1 MADSQPFPERYDE
14 LHTSLKNELGEILRK
29 SKLIV
34 GPTTRFILNTM
45 VVTDTELIRK
55 EIIGEKNDKPRKVVL
70 MVGETGSGKTSL
82 INAMINYILG
92 VRWEHKIW
100 LEAAEAN
107 ENQTESQT
115 TAVTV
120 YEVYAK
126 GSPFSLTVIDT
137 PGQGD
142 TRGLDK
148 DKLIPE
154 TLQLLFRSEEGIHEI
169 DAVCLVLKATDAR
182 LHERQLYILDEV
194 LSLFGKDI
202 EKHITILITNANK
215 TIPKKA
221 LACIKEAKIPCAK
234 TTNDQPV
241 YFKFNNCQSESYDE
255 EDREIY
261 KESWD
266 SGIENFQGFFAY
278 LNGIHPKSLNMTEG
292 VLRARKQLDANVN
305 NFMYRIKLTEIKKQE
320 LTQTKE
326 ALNKLENYREKHKNF
341 EYEVDEP
348 DWKLVKIKSSW
359 WHLTTQATRC
369 TVCKENC
376 HYPGCWWV
384 SDLSKCSVM
393 SEQGK
398 CIVCTEECLYT
409 NHKKDDYIY
418 EIKTKRVTRTKEDL
432 KKKYENDFEDKK
444 KLETKLENEIKC
456 LETEK
461 IRLVEECYQCFERL
475 METALKST
483 SMSSIQHLDFI
494 IEKMKETGKQ
504 ERVLKLEELKR
515 RAQEEN
521 KGLFGRLCHQINKLW
536 KDSA

>member
-1 MADSQPFPERYDE
+1 MHVLHNNMFLCRYDE
-14 LHTSLKNELGEILRK
+14 LDAPLKNELSEILSK
-29 SKLIV
+29 SKSIV
-34 GPTTRFILNTM
+34 GPTTRIILNTT
-45 VVTDTELIRK
+45 VITEGELLRK
-55 EIIGEKNDKPRKVVL
+55 EIIGEKNDYKPRKVIL
-70 MVGETGSGKTSL
+70 MVGETGTGKTSL

-100 LEAAEAN
+100 LEVAEVS

-120 YEVYAK
+120 YEVFPK
-126 GSPFSLTVIDT
+126 GSPFSLTIIDT

-148 DKLIPE
+148 DKLVPE
-154 TLQLLFRSEEGIHEI
+154 ILQLLFRSEDGIHDI

-182 LHERQLYILDEV
+182 LHDRQLYILDEV

-215 TIPKKA
+215 TVPKKA
-221 LACIKEAKIPCAK
+221 LDCIKVAKIPCAK
-234 TTNDQPV
+234 TMNGQPV
-241 YFKFNNCQSESYDE
+241 YFKFNNCQSDSYDE

-261 KESWD
+261 KDLWD
-266 SGIENFQGFFAY
+266 SGIENFQQFFAY
-278 LNGIHPKSLNMTEG
+278 LNGIPPKSLNMTEG

-305 NFMYRIKLTEIKKQE
+305 NLKDRIKLAELRKQE
-320 LTQTKE
+320 LEQTKN
-326 ALNKLENYREKHKNF
+326 ALQDCENYRQEHKDF

-348 DWKLVKIKSSW
+348 YKELVKINSSW

-369 TVCKENC
+369 SVCEENC

-384 SDLSKCSVM
+384 SNLSKCSVM
-393 SEQGK
+393 TKEGK
-398 CIVCTEECLYT
+398 CTVCSKNCPHTD
-409 NHKKDDYIY
+409 HMKDDQIY
-418 EIKTKRVTRTKEDL
+418 KIRTKRVKKTKEDL
-432 KKKYENDFEDKK
+432 KKKYENEWADKK
-444 KLETKLENEIKC
+444 NLEAKLENEIKQ
-456 LETEK
+456 EEAEK
-461 IRLVEECYQCFERL
+461 IRLVEECYQCFEKL
-475 METALKST
+475 TETALKST
-483 SMSSIQHLDFI
+483 SMSSIQHLDFM

-521 KGLFGRLCHQINKLW
+521 KGLFGKLYQRMNPW
-536 KDSA
+536 K